1 MTGPRRDGD
10 PVDANGTDGNANAET
25 DRATDTGSETDADSG
40 GDGNWP
46 ADLRGVTESVVTT
59 LGPNDR
65 WNCAALGL
73 LVDDGD
79 DSDED
84 DSDEDDSDEDG
95 GDGDGSPRSITL
107 ESTTV
112 TARTWGRTRTWRN
125 FREEGEGYV
134 QFVHDPV
141 VFTEAA
147 LSIREERSPVLDAA
161 TAWVRV
167 EVKEV
172 DGGESD
178 DTEWV
183 EWALRPRESRV
194 RRETVPTINRGH
206 GAVIEATVAA
216 SRLDVAAYD
225 TEELLDRLAYFENVV
240 ERCGGPREREAFA
253 SLTAIVGRRW

>member
-1 MTGPRRDGD
+1 
-10 PVDANGTDGNANAET
+10 
-25 DRATDTGSETDADSG
+25 
-40 GDGNWP
+40 
-46 ADLRGVTESVVTT
+46 
-59 LGPNDR
+59 
-65 WNCAALGL
+65 
-73 LVDDGD
+73 
-79 DSDED
+79 
-84 DSDEDDSDEDG
+84 
-95 GDGDGSPRSITL
+95 
-107 ESTTV
+107 V

-225 TEELLDRLAYFENVV
+225 TEELLDRLAYFENVI